1 MKRILS
7 FIASFVIPKKMLKH
21 REMNIF
27 VILII
32 LLLAFFACTFI
43 SNLRVRAFVERSPET
58 VYYFCEMTDMVE
70 EKDANA
76 VLPSFTVEEGRV
88 KDAEIVMN
96 TVNNPYTFTYKASEE
111 DIPLEVEM
119 YYFLD
124 KIVFEAGEVKSE
136 TAVIDYN
143 LLNLH
148 DVLTNPYDNDL
159 NKKSNK
165 LLMIYTNSVVFYIF
179 NNGYVLNNGKVINYL
194 DNSWTMYE
202 TNEDGET
209 LYFLPKDASE
219 IDDNHWT
226 TISKEGEKVTIPGY
240 GEYVARKQVT
250 QNLHKIFFNS
260 KNFSTRVGHYE
271 YSELD
276 HAGINLYKYNEN
288 TKWSEVLENFAEAT
302 IQSSMSYYK
311 SRTTLNGLIFILA
324 LPFGWSFLI
333 WMLTKRFGQL
343 KYYKEYLA
351 IAATSMVLPSILIC
365 IVSCFIPYFQ
375 IAYWGMLLMA
385 AFYFL
390 TIICINGTRRQSK
403 PTDDENDN
411 DKTNNYHQKINYDI
425 ETKKVAEMD

>member
-1 MKRILS
+1 MY
-7 FIASFVIPKKMLKH
+7 V
-21 REMNIF
+21 
-27 VILII
+27 
-32 LLLAFFACTFI
+32 
-43 SNLRVRAFVERSPET
+43 
-58 VYYFCEMTDMVE
+58 
-70 EKDANA
+70 
-76 VLPSFTVEEGRV
+76 EGRS
-88 KDAEIVMN
+88 KPEI
-96 TVNNPYTFTYKASEE
+96 YA
-111 DIPLEVEM
+111 
-119 YYFLD
+119 
-124 KIVFEAGEVKSE
+124 
-136 TAVIDYN
+136 
-143 LLNLH
+143 
-148 DVLTNPYDNDL
+148 
-159 NKKSNK
+159 
-165 LLMIYTNSVVFYIF
+165 
-179 NNGYVLNNGKVINYL
+179 
-194 DNSWTMYE
+194 
-202 TNEDGET
+202 
-209 LYFLPKDASE
+209 
-219 IDDNHWT
+219 
-226 TISKEGEKVTIPGY
+226 
-240 GEYVARKQVT
+240 
-250 QNLHKIFFNS
+250 
-260 KNFSTRVGHYE
+260 RVGHYE

-351 IAATSMVLPSILIC
+351 IAVTSMVLPSILIC